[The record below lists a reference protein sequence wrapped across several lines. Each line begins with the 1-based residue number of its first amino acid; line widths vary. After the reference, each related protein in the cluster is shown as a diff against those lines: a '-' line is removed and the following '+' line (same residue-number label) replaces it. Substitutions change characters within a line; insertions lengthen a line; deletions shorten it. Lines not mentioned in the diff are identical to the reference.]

1 VKFVSMNRT
10 ITSMLNEAL
19 APKFIDFF
27 SLDVEGSELEVL
39 MGLDFNVYKIKYILV
54 ESRSLTNVRGF
65 LESKSYKLINQL
77 GNCDYLFELT

>member
-1 VKFVSMNRT
+1 
-10 ITSMLNEAL
+10 MLDEAL

-77 GNCDYLFELT
+77 GSCDYLFELT